1 MIQRESNI
9 TIADNSG
16 AKVGKLIGAPG
27 YSKIKFIGLG
37 STVKIAVQKLYQIVG
52 LRSMM
57 S

>member
-16 AKVGKLIGAPG
+16 AKVGKIIGASG
-27 YSKIKFIGLG
+27 YLRSNLLVLEVLLKL
-37 STVKIAVQKLYQIVG
+37 QYRKLYLIVE